1 MKLFEENRMVLAQQR
16 LVIVVCSFY
25 LVKGGVRWEVIKIGQ
40 VDVVKRTHPLTTRF
54 TSTQPN
60 HTAR

>member
-16 LVIVVCSFY
+16 LAIVVCSFY

-40 VDVVKRTHPLTTRF
+40 VDVVQKDPPTNHPF
-54 TSTQPN
+54 HINS
-60 HTAR
+60 A